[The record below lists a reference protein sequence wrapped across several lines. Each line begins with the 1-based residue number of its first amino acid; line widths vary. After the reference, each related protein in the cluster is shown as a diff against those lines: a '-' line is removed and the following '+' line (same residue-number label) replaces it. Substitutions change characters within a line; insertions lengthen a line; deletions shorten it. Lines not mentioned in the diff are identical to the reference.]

1 MRTLDNQNGLIKIIT
16 NSYLIDEMES
26 IIKKKKKKEIM
37 IDILEKR
44 EWLGI
49 L

>member
-26 IIKKKKKKEIM
+26 IINKLRKKEIM